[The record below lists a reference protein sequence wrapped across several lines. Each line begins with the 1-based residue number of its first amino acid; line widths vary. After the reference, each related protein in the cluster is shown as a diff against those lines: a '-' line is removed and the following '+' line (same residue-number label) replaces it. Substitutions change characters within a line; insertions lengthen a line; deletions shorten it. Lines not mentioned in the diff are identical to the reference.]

1 MYLMCIMGLEFVIIL
16 YYLALK
22 SIIILSHNMCDN
34 CKKKSI
40 LYLRLDSGVFR
51 LKQAIDHK
59 EKVRKRDVF

>member
-1 MYLMCIMGLEFVIIL
+1 
-16 YYLALK
+16 
-22 SIIILSHNMCDN
+22 MCDN